1 MTGACFCGLK
11 GALSSYDK
19 RSIWIKGVCACVGSS
34 AKWIPLHTG
43 STEYDF
49 VGMALHA
56 GLFSGSRALLFCSD
70 GLVSVSKDENVVEKD
85 WGRVDTA
92 RNGR

>member
-1 MTGACFCGLK
+1 ME
-11 GALSSYDK
+11 
-19 RSIWIKGVCACVGSS
+19 WS
-34 AKWIPLHTG
+34 ATEFYVHIG
-43 STEYDF
+43 STKYNT

-56 GLFSGSRALLFCSD
+56 GVFSGGRALLFCSD